1 MKWKGILQ
9 LLFLNNVKSDFYIFT
24 SIKWISFK
32 KIPIS
37 QKGYIF
43 FENILKAI
51 RAIGTIEEIFGFHI
65 MPLIISKSNT
75 VRFGPGEAILFLQ
88 ESYKTRGNCIIMHK
102 YRKNSCISCT

>member
-37 QKGYIF
+37 QKRYIF

-51 RAIGTIEEIFGFHI
+51 RAIGTIEIFGFHI

-75 VRFGPGEAILFLQ
+75 ARFGPGEAILFLQ
-88 ESYKTRGNCIIMHK
+88 ESYKTRGKVI
-102 YRKNSCISCT
+102 Y